1 MNKKNRVMPKALS
14 YAILAVVTVCIF
26 LLLILSV
33 GSDLGKALKG
43 FWKGAFGSTYSIGE
57 VLVKASP
64 LILCG
69 LSVAVGS
76 HSGFTNIGAE
86 GQFYVGATVAA
97 TIGMYWTNLP
107 GWLLLP
113 ISMVLGFI
121 AGGIWAMIPGIL
133 KAKLGISEVLNT
145 IMFNYIAT
153 GIVGI
158 LLQGVLKAP
167 DQYYPKSSPI
177 PKDMY
182 LPVILPKTR
191 LHAGLIVALFCAVL
205 VYVLIYRTYLGFRIR
220 AVGQNPRACLV
231 SGIDVGKSLIISSLL
246 SGGFAGLAGA
256 CEIAGLQHRL
266 MDGISPGYGYLAIV
280 AALLGGNHPVG
291 IVFASIGISML
302 QVGASGMQ
310 RNGGVPTSISNILL
324 GGLVLLILGRS
335 LIEKKLAKGGNKHV
349 R

>member
-1 MNKKNRVMPKALS
+1 MKKKKDIKAKILS
-14 YAILAVVTVCIF
+14 FGILALATVCIF

-33 GSDLGKALKG
+33 GSDIGKALQG

-57 VLVKASP
+57 VLVKAAP

-86 GQFYVGATVAA
+86 GQFYMGATVAT
-97 TIGMYWTNLP
+97 TIGMYGTMLP

-113 ISMVLGFI
+113 LSIVLGFL
-121 AGGIWAMIPGIL
+121 AGGLWAMIPGIL

-153 GIVGI
+153 GIVGL
-158 LLQGVLKAP
+158 LLQTVLKDPSGYFPVSAKMP
-167 DQYYPKSSPI
+167 AE
-177 PKDMY
+177 MN
-182 LPVILPKTR
+182 LPLILPKTR
-191 LHAGLIVALFCAVL
+191 LHAGLIVALVCVVI
-205 VYVLIYRTYLGFRIR
+205 VYVLIYRTYPGFKIR
-220 AVGQNPRACLV
+220 AVGQNARASLC
-231 SGIDVGKSLIISSLL
+231 SGIDVGRSLILSSLL

-256 CEIAGLQHRL
+256 CEIAGLQHKL

-280 AALLGGNHPVG
+280 AALLGGNNPVG
-291 IVFASIGISML
+291 IVFASVGIAIV

-310 RNGGVPTSISNILL
+310 RTAGVPTSISNILL
-324 GGLVLLILGRS
+324 GALVLLLIGRF
-335 LIEKKLAKGGNKHV
+335 LMEKKLGKGVKKHAS
-349 R
+349 